1 MRFLSISDEKDQ
13 YLIEINEKGFAT
25 RQIVFSEDGTCHISC
40 REDCLAEGQ
49 IKDSDMDGEVKEIS
63 EQEFESDWND
73 IVSRYRYE
81 WEAIKLKNHIDDVI
95 TGDFKCYYP
104 QGKIFTYNQFF
115 VLYKGRKE
123 AKLHT
128 EIEMRIIG
136 FDNKNMWIVADD

>member
-40 REDCLAEGQ
+40 LEDCLAEGQ

-63 EQEFESDWND
+63 EQEFELSWNK
-73 IVSRYRYE
+73 IVGRYKSKWSAMKKKY
-81 WEAIKLKNHIDDVI
+81 HVGDVI
-95 TGDFKCYYP
+95 RGEFRYYYP
-104 QGKIFTYNQFF
+104 QGMIFSYDQFF
-115 VLYKGRKE
+115 VLYTGNKE

-128 EIEMRIIG
+128 ELDMRIVE
-136 FDNKNMWIVADD
+136 FDDINMWIVADD